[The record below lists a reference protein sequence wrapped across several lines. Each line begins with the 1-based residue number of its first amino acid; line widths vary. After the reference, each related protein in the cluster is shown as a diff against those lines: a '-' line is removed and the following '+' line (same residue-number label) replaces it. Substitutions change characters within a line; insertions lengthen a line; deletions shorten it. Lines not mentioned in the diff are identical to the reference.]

1 MEPQTCANQV
11 LPQIATL
18 IGFDL
23 GARIIEVVVF
33 DEGAELRSPIVICAC
48 NNLPCQVRVTFPS
61 AAVKGTTGTGNVD
74 ARGFRK
80 VNADPGPGIRLESS
94 KRESRDEVPH
104 KRASVN
110 KASRA
115 GVSHCHT
122 VDCQGGVSAS
132 PTAVVK
138 EVPFN
143 RWTKYA
149 RPKDVTRFDAAE
161 KTNVVFRGD
170 SESVSKLIGKN
181 SLSAAVLKDIRSG
194 VDRSVKTESVK
205 FRRWRR
211 RDLLVF
217 RPSRKQRA
225 AQKNTNRNSD
235 GSKWFH
241 SRFYFEHPRIVGKS
255 TATAYGTL
263 VVRLGL
269 TLLAARLRDATRF

>member
-11 LPQIATL
+11 LAQIATL
-18 IGFDL
+18 IGIDL

-33 DEGAELRSPIVICAC
+33 NEGAELRGPIVICAC
-48 NNLPCQVRVTFPS
+48 DDLPREVRVTSSS
-61 AAVKGTTGTGNVD
+61 AAVKGATGTGDVD
-74 ARGFRK
+74 ARGFRI
-80 VNADPGPGIRLESS
+80 VNADPGPGIGLEPSE
-94 KRESRDEVPH
+94 RESRDEVPH

-132 PTAVVK
+132 PKAVVK

-149 RPKDVTRFDAAE
+149 RAKDVTRFDAAE
-161 KTNVVFRGD
+161 KTDVIFRAD

-181 SLSAAVLKDIRSG
+181 SLSAAVLQDIRSG
-194 VDRSVKTESVK
+194 VNRSVKTESVK

-211 RDLLVF
+211 DDLLVF
-217 RPSRKQRA
+217 RRSRK
-225 AQKNTNRNSD
+225 
-235 GSKWFH
+235 
-241 SRFYFEHPRIVGKS
+241 
-255 TATAYGTL
+255 
-263 VVRLGL
+263 
-269 TLLAARLRDATRF
+269 